1 VRWFLRKEEFMGKLA
16 RGRVRAISKL
26 LSPFLAALSK
36 PQRAQALVYLAGLI
50 FVEKFRSICEIAAF
64 CGNGHT
70 DRLHHLLSKAPLSA
84 VSLQQSMHA
93 PLASLSADQ
102 SAVLALDDTHDPRN
116 GSAIEGAGWHHDGQ
130 QLIKGLCA
138 VTAMLKLGTRR
149 FCFAIRGYC
158 SKASCPQDAFR
169 SKIDLAGDILKEAAA
184 HFGRG
189 ELVVLADC
197 WYGCVRLLTDIHA
210 RGWTYVFGIKSN
222 RIVRV
227 NGKKRRVRDLAKAR
241 HKFVTLK
248 LGGRKLRVARVV
260 VELPRVGE
268 VALLMSRCGKEWR
281 FFVSNNLKLGAS
293 TLAKLYAH
301 RWGVD
306 VMHREMKQHL
316 GFGEVFARR
325 WQAVQMHWTL
335 VALSYNVVELS
346 DTGGRKSFRA
356 KQRALR
362 AALTPA
368 ELIRN
373 YRHHA

>member
-1 VRWFLRKEEFMGKLA
+1 MGNWGN
-16 RGRVRAISKL
+16 GRVRAISKL
-26 LSPFLAALSK
+26 VSPLLAALSK

-50 FVEKFRSICEIAAF
+50 FVEKFRSIREIAAF
-64 CGNGHT
+64 CGNGNT

-84 VSLQQSMHA
+84 VSVQQSMHA

-102 SAVLALDDTHDPRN
+102 SAILALDDTHDPRN

-138 VTAMLKLGTRR
+138 VTAMLKLGARR
-149 FCFAIRGYC
+149 FCFAMRGYRP
-158 SKASCPQDAFR
+158 KAHCPQDAFR
-169 SKIDLAGDILKEAAA
+169 SKIELASDILQEAAA

-197 WYGCVRLLTDIHA
+197 WYGCVRLLTDIQA
-210 RGWTYVFGIKSN
+210 RGWTYVFGVKSN

-241 HKFVTLK
+241 HQFATLK
-248 LGGRKLRVARVV
+248 LGGRKLRVACVV
-260 VELPRVGE
+260 VDLPRVGA

-281 FFVSNNLKLGAS
+281 FFVSNNLKLSAP
-293 TLAKLYAH
+293 TLARLYAH

-306 VMHREMKQHL
+306 VMHRELKQHL

-335 VALSYNVVELS
+335 VALAYNVVALS
-346 DTGGRKSFRA
+346 DAGGRKSFRA

-362 AALTPA
+362 GAITPA
-368 ELIRN
+368 ELIRF
-373 YRHHA
+373 YRRHA